1 MTAEEII
8 RQYYPA
14 DNELRRLLLHHSR
27 QVAGKALAVADRH
40 PELHL
45 DREFLHRAAML
56 HDIGIASCDAPSIF
70 CHGSL
75 PYICHGI
82 EGARMLAEEGL
93 FRHAR
98 VCERHTGSG
107 LTAEEISEQ
116 TLPLP
121 PRDMLPESIE
131 EKIICYADK
140 FYSKNPDNL
149 TRQKSIDEVLKDMER
164 HGEEPLRRFLDLHKL
179 FS

>member
-1 MTAEEII
+1 MDIFRFYPEEP
-8 RQYYPA
+8 R
-14 DNELRRLLLHHSR
+14 LRSLLTTHSR
-27 QVAGKALAVADRH
+27 CVADLALDICSRH
-40 PELHL
+40 PELNA
-45 DREFLHRAAML
+45 DRQFIEQAAML

-116 TLPLP
+116 ALPLP

-164 HGEEPLRRFLDLHKL
+164 HGEAPLQRFLDLHKL

>member
-1 MTAEEII
+1 MDIFRFYPEEP
-8 RQYYPA
+8 R
-14 DNELRRLLLHHSR
+14 LRSLLTTHSR
-27 QVAGKALAVADRH
+27 CVADLALDICSRH
-40 PELHL
+40 PELNA
-45 DREFLHRAAML
+45 DQQFIEQAAML

-107 LTAEEISEQ
+107 LTAEEIPEQ